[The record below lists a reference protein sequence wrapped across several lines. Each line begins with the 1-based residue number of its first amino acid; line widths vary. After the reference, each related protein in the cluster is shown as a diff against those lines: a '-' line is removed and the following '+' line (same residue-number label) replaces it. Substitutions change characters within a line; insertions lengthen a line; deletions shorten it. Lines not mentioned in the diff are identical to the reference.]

1 MENAEASMSSRD
13 SLGLRLS
20 GLVIESR
27 TEPRAPH
34 FQSEVIVSGWTSP
47 LGYMEGLPDY
57 CKKAPYACFSGI
69 CNETALVHLA
79 SVVGRWQSSD
89 CRIRMGCCAR
99 CFSRGF

>member
-1 MENAEASMSSRD
+1 MRSRD

-20 GLVIESR
+20 GLGIESR

-89 CRIRMGCCAR
+89 CRIRMDCCAC